1 MIAVEFKWF
10 VFAVVALLAT
20 GSSLMMVTRRNP
32 IYSALW
38 LIVTF
43 FSVAVI
49 YVLLNATFLA
59 IAQIMV
65 YAGAIMMLIIFV
77 IMLVHL
83 EWGFQQ
89 RAKFSFPKLVGALIT
104 LLFFLQVLLAILVY
118 RNAGRKGGYTPDV
131 LMNTSNAQVVGSL
144 LYGKYLFAF
153 EVASI
158 LLLVG
163 IVGAAV
169 LAKRRKDQ
177 EG

>member
-10 VFAVVALLAT
+10 VFVVMALLAT

-59 IAQIMV
+59 IAQVMV

-77 IMLVHL
+77 IMLIHL

-104 LLFFLQVLLAILVY
+104 LLLFLQVLLTIVVY
-118 RNAGRKGGYTPDV
+118 RNVGKRGGYTPDV
-131 LMNTSNAQVVGSL
+131 LAHTSNAQAVGML

-163 IVGAAV
+163 IVGAAL
-169 LAKRRKDQ
+169 LAKRRKGQ